1 MNLKFKNIKL
11 HNFMSYQDAEVSLDR
26 HGYVLVSG
34 VNNNPIDNAKSNG
47 TGKSSLFSAISWV
60 LTGLTVSGSKEVAN
74 IYLDGTTSV
83 ELDFTVDETG
93 YKTVRTKNPSNLKL
107 FVNGEDKSGKGIRDT
122 EKILSEY
129 LPDLT
134 HTLLNSVIILGQG
147 LPQKFTNNTPSGRKE
162 VLEKLSNSDF
172 MIADLKSRVADRH
185 TQLTDD
191 LRKTELELVETSTRK
206 DVLDTQIEHAKSD
219 LAEYTDEYHQELQQ
233 NKQDLLQTSDE
244 LLNTIS
250 QLDIDINNLSTQIS
264 QHSAE
269 LSAKALEYESGKA
282 QLPVKDTSEITK
294 HIADLQIQIGTL
306 AKEISKL
313 DNITDVCPTC
323 GQKIPNVVKIDTTD
337 KKAELQTLNEQ
348 LKQSQDQYQD
358 IVNYNSQ
365 ILGDYQVAYNDNIK
379 DTNKL
384 IQQLTTQ
391 LDEQKTKKQKL
402 NNQLQQIGLD
412 IQQVEFKLADFL
424 TDKERLQKSI
434 DTYTEQSGGL
444 QNKILYYNEYIKDIR
459 AHLDVNSK
467 MTTILTRDFRG
478 YLISNVIDYIAKQ
491 SKQYAKEIFGTDNLD
506 FELDGNNINIKYDSK
521 DYDVLSGGEKQKVDV
536 IIQFAIRDMLCAY
549 LNFSS
554 NILVLDEITDS
565 LDIVGSQK
573 MFNLIAH
580 KLNDVEAVFI
590 ISHHQD
596 DFGIPYDDQINI
608 LKGNDKISRIS
619 T

>member
-1 MNLKFKNIKL
+1 
-11 HNFMSYQDAEVSLDR
+11 MSYQDAEVSLDR

-250 QLDIDINNLSTQIS
+250 QLDIDINNLSPQIS

-444 QNKILYYNEYIKDIR
+444 
-459 AHLDVNSK
+459 
-467 MTTILTRDFRG
+467 
-478 YLISNVIDYIAKQ
+478 
-491 SKQYAKEIFGTDNLD
+491 
-506 FELDGNNINIKYDSK
+506 
-521 DYDVLSGGEKQKVDV
+521 
-536 IIQFAIRDMLCAY
+536 
-549 LNFSS
+549 
-554 NILVLDEITDS
+554 
-565 LDIVGSQK
+565 
-573 MFNLIAH
+573 
-580 KLNDVEAVFI
+580 
-590 ISHHQD
+590 
-596 DFGIPYDDQINI
+596 
-608 LKGNDKISRIS
+608 
-619 T
+619 

>member
-1 MNLKFKNIKL
+1 
-11 HNFMSYQDAEVSLDR
+11 MSYQDAEVSLDR

>member
-93 YKTVRTKNPSNLKL
+93 YKIVRTKNPSNLKL

-122 EKILSEY
+122 EKILTEY

-172 MIADLKSRVADRH
+172 MIADLKNRVADRY
-185 TQLTDD
+185 TQLTDA
-191 LRKTELELVETSTRK
+191 LHKTELELVETSTRK

-233 NKQDLLQTSDE
+233 NKQDLLQTSDV

-269 LSAKALEYESGKA
+269 LSAKALEYESGKV

-358 IVNYNSQ
+358 MVNYNSQ

>member
-1 MNLKFKNIKL
+1 
-11 HNFMSYQDAEVSLDR
+11 MSYQDAEVSLDR

-60 LTGLTVSGSKEVAN
+60 LTGLTVSGNKEVAN

-93 YKTVRTKNPSNLKL
+93 YKIVRTKNPSNLKL

-122 EKILSEY
+122 EKILTEY

-172 MIADLKSRVADRH
+172 MIADLKNRVADRH
-185 TQLTDD
+185 TQLTDA
-191 LRKTELELVETSTRK
+191 LHKTELELVETSTRK

-233 NKQDLLQTSDE
+233 NKQDLLQTSDV

-282 QLPVKDTSEITK
+282 QLPVKDTSEITE
-294 HIADLQIQIGTL
+294 HIADLQIQIGTM

-358 IVNYNSQ
+358 MVNYNSQ

-412 IQQVEFKLADFL
+412 VQQVEFKLADFL